1 MLLDRYI
8 LKEHIAPFFYGLVI
22 ISLIF
27 ILNFAFQILGK
38 IIGKGLNPSVI
49 AEYFFLNLAW
59 ILALA
64 IPMAVL
70 VATLMAFGRLASE
83 GEITAFKAS
92 GISLFRLTV
101 APFAAALIVAGLV
114 VGFNN
119 SVLPNFNHRAR
130 LLGADIR
137 RKKPTLSIEPG
148 VFVLDI
154 PNYVLLASKVDPKS
168 SRLWDVTIYDESDPK
183 TQTTL
188 TAEEGSL
195 VFSKTDGVFI
205 FTLEHG
211 EIHRINKKNKR
222 SYQKTRFGRT
232 AIRIQ
237 VPGMLLKRR
246 ESSYRGD
253 REQSARMLLKKVG
266 ALKKDPQKNR
276 RRINMLMVEV
286 HKKYSIP
293 FACLIFVLIGA
304 PLGVRVRRSGMGV
317 SGGLSILFFLI
328 YWIALGAGED
338 LADRNRLSPF
348 WAMWAPNVLV
358 GVLGLYLFLRT
369 SLGRPLLKKKKV
381 NK

>member
-101 APFAAALIVAGLV
+101 APFAAALIVTGLV

-154 PNYVLLASKVDPKS
+154 PNYVLLAKKVDPKS

-205 FTLEHG
+205 FTLEYG